1 MQHLEGLLK
10 LADRE
15 FGKMEQNGEFRNK
28 DEIETVYKL
37 IDIVKDVYCI
47 WDYENNMQMGD
58 YSEYGQYPNNYAY
71 DNSYARSNVKR
82 NSMGQYSR
90 DGMMNNYPSR
100 RMNYLRTDAK
110 EEFIN
115 QLRDLMGDAPDDRT
129 REHIQRMIHDMEQ

>member
-15 FGKMEQNGEFRNK
+15 FGKMEQNGEFRNR
-28 DEIETVYKL
+28 DDIETVYKL

-47 WDYENNMQMGD
+47 WDYESKMQMEPD
-58 YSEYGQYPNNYAY
+58 DYAY
-71 DNSYARSNVKR
+71 TNSYARGNVKR

-90 DGMMNNYPSR
+90 DGMYNGYSNR
-100 RMNYLRTDAK
+100 RMGYSRGDAK

-129 REHIQRMIHDMEQ
+129 REHVQRMIHDLEQ

>member
-47 WDYENNMQMGD
+47 GDYETKMQMDG
-58 YSEYGQYPNNYAY
+58 YSEYPDNYAY
-71 DNSYARSNVKR
+71 DNSYARGNVKR

-100 RMNYLRTDAK
+100 RMNYSRTDAK

-129 REHIQRMIHDMEQ
+129 REHVQRMIHDLEQ

>member
-15 FGKMEQNGEFRNK
+15 FGKMEQNGEFRNR

-47 WDYENNMQMGD
+47 WDYETNMQKDD
-58 YSEYGQYPNNYAY
+58 YSEYGQYPNNYVY

-90 DGMMNNYPSR
+90 DGMMNSYPTR
-100 RMNYLRTDAK
+100 RMNYSRGDAK

-129 REHIQRMIHDMEQ
+129 REHVQRMIHDF

>member
-47 WDYENNMQMGD
+47 WDYETNMQKDD
-58 YSEYGQYPNNYAY
+58 YSEYGQYPNNYVY
-71 DNSYARSNVKR
+71 DNSYARGNVKR

-90 DGMMNNYPSR
+90 DGMMNGYPSR
-100 RMNYLRTDAK
+100 RMGYSRGDAK

>member
-15 FGKMEQNGEFRNK
+15 FGKMEQNGEFRNR

-47 WDYENNMQMGD
+47 WDYETKMQMDD
-58 YSEYGQYPNNYAY
+58 YSEYGQYPDNYVY
-71 DNSYARSNVKR
+71 DNSYARGNVKR

-90 DGMMNNYPSR
+90 DGMMNNYPGR
-100 RMNYLRTDAK
+100 RMNYSRTDAK